1 MACGEGGCV
10 IVFSSDICKCIF
22 AKSEY
27 IKINI
32 HIHTYSGI
40 KGERERERRETELA
54 RLKTA
59 IHGAGLL
66 MANGRGN

>member
-1 MACGEGGCV
+1 MAYGEGGCV
-10 IVFSSDICKCIF
+10 IDFSSDICKRIF
-22 AKSEY
+22 AKSEH
-27 IKINI
+27 IEINI
-32 HIHTYSGI
+32 HIHTYSGT
-40 KGERERERRETELA
+40 KGERERRETELA